1 MRLIRLLAY
10 ALAGY
15 VAYQF
20 ARGVFHGGTP
30 GSPARHL
37 RAGALQ
43 DALNRGA
50 GALEIFTQDAD
61 GAVMRHRVG
70 RGVVH

>member
-1 MRLIRLLAY
+1 MRIIRLLAY

-20 ARGVFHGGTP
+20 ARGVFHGRER

-37 RAGALQ
+37 RARMLQ

-50 GALEIFTQDAD
+50 GTLEIFTQDAD
-61 GAVMRHRVG
+61 GAAMRHRVG